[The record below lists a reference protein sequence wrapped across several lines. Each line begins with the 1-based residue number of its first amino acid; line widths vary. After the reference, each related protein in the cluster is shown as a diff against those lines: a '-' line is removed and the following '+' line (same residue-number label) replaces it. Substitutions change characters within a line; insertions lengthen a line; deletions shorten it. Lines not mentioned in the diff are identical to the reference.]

1 MSKTVAATVASG
13 GERVDREGGRGD
25 GGVDLREP
33 YQGSPEVPTWQ
44 RARFDGGVEGAR
56 GDGGVGLRARGF
68 DGGVE
73 GDRGDGGVGLGSTV
87 ASRAIAATVASGCE
101 QVLRR
106 YLRGRGLGSTVA
118 SRAIGS
124 TVASRAIA
132 ATVASGCERAGST
145 VVSRWSVD
153 GGVEEAVVI
162 T

>member
-73 GDRGDGGVGLGSTV
+73 GDRGDGGVGL
-87 ASRAIAATVASGCE
+87 RA
-101 QVLRR
+101 
-106 YLRGRGLGSTVA
+106 RGF
-118 SRAIGS
+118 
-124 TVASRAIA
+124 
-132 ATVASGCERAGST
+132 
-145 VVSRWSVD
+145 D
-153 GGVEEAVVI
+153 GGVEVVRRRWRRGGSRYNVVKISPRLLDIAVRR
-162 T
+162 